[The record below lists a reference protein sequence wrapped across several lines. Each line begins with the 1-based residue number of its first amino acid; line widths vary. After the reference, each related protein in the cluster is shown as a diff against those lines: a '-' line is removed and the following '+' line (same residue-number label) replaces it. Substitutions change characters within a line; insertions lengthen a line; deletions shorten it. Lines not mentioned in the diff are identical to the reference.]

1 MYLFLLQLTTIG
13 FERIHN
19 DNEINYLEINNIEIK
34 EIIIPFIIFI
44 IGLILFFSISI
55 EYGMLSYK
63 EKDLLEY
70 KIQSRISLSMLK
82 GI

>member
-1 MYLFLLQLTTIG
+1 MQLTTIG

-34 EIIIPFIIFI
+34 EIIISFIDFI
-44 IGLILFFSISI
+44 IGLILFFTISI
-55 EYGMLSYK
+55 GYGMLSYK

-70 KIQSRISLSMLK
+70 KIQSRIP
-82 GI
+82 I